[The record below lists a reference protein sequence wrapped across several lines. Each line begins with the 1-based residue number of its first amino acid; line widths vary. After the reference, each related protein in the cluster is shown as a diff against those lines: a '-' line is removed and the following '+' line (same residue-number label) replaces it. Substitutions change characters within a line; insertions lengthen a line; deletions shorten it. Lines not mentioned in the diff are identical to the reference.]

1 MRRAPRPDRTICME
15 LGETLDVADRGKWR
29 HWLARNHDKKTEI
42 WLVFHRKASGRP
54 RISYDESVEEAL
66 CYGWIDSQVKNID
79 KESYAQRFTPRRP
92 RRPVSEMNKERIRR
106 LLAEGKMTPAGTG
119 VAGDIG
125 SKLEIALDILA
136 ELRRDDQ
143 AWANFAAFPES
154 YRIIRIAF
162 IEGARKRPNEFKR
175 RLNHFLEMTAKG
187 KMFGMVR

>member
-1 MRRAPRPDRTICME
+1 ME

-29 HWLARNHDKKTEI
+29 HWLARNHDKKKEI

-92 RRPVSEMNKERIRR
+92 GRPVSEMNKERIRR
-106 LLAEGKMTPAGTG
+106 LLAEGKMTPAGTA

-175 RLNHFLEMTAKG
+175 RLDHFLEMTAKG